1 MRPGRSCLSE
11 QKEQMENHMSE
22 VRSQPARP
30 PNDDEVIERDYI
42 FDYISL
48 GLLINFRS
56 LIVLLRA
63 ARELPDEIDRKSI
76 CLSAWQGLL
85 SSYEDFAVLLHAI
98 LRKKQG
104 RHLHHGLG
112 FERQQRQG
120 STDVPGILKRY
131 ESPRDFLDTLG
142 FDSLDLEALRR
153 FGIDV
158 PDEQTFSD
166 YYRDFAVG
174 VREIGEYQQEYNDFK
189 NRLKHGKAVISGG
202 EGEITFVTW
211 NGGAA
216 PPGWDR
222 THIRTTLHEIEV
234 AVIQTAKIYIKSLDF
249 LLSFMMQYHPAHV
262 AEFQRIAHERYGWC
276 VQQVRAV
283 GLKSEGL
290 TNA

>member
-1 MRPGRSCLSE
+1 MSAEIRP
-11 QKEQMENHMSE
+11 Q
-22 VRSQPARP
+22 
-30 PNDDEVIERDYI
+30 NDDEVIERDYI
-42 FDYISL
+42 LDYISL

-63 ARELPDEIDRKSI
+63 ARELPDDIDRKSI

-85 SSYEDFAVLLHAI
+85 SSYEDFALLLQAI
-98 LRKKQG
+98 LKKKEG

-120 STDVPGILKRY
+120 STDVPAILKRY
-131 ESPRDFLDTLG
+131 ESARDFLDTLG

-158 PDEQTFSD
+158 PDEQTFSS
-166 YYRDFAVG
+166 YYQDFAVG
-174 VREIGEYQQEYNDFK
+174 VREFGKYQKDYNDFK

-202 EGEITFVTW
+202 EGKITFVTW
-211 NGGAA
+211 NDGAT

-222 THIRTTLHEIEV
+222 THIKTTLHEIEV

-249 LLSFMMQYHPAHV
+249 LLSFMMHYHPAHV
-262 AEFQRIAHERYGWC
+262 ADFQRIAHERYKWSL
-276 VQQVRAV
+276 QEVRTL
-283 GLKSEGL
+283 GLDSEGL
-290 TNA
+290 TTSA